1 LLRVFCYWLATFIF
15 IKKMRGHAFGV
26 TMAVKVV
33 LTLIA
38 AEVLVILEK
47 DTSVTI

>member
-26 TMAVKVV
+26 AMTVKVV
-33 LTLIA
+33 LTLIV
-38 AEVLVILEK
+38 AEAPVEVSIFVI
-47 DTSVTI
+47 I